1 MNMSVF
7 DQDSTVYGIVA
18 ACLVRLKIREKNVN
32 VVCLANSIIN
42 IRHYKMVLFFLI

>member
-18 ACLVRLKIREKNVN
+18 VCLIRRKIREEKE
-32 VVCLANSIIN
+32 
-42 IRHYKMVLFFLI
+42 R